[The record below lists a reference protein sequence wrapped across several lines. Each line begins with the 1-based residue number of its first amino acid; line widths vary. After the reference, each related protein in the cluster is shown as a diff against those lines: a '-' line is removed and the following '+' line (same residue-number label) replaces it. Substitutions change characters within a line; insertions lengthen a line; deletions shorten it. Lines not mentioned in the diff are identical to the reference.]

1 MASFISLLSGIVS
14 DEGGEYDGDV
24 DEVLSRNLTQS
35 SKVIGGTVGVV
46 GVGAGT
52 GTGGS
57 AIDDDVD
64 VLDELELAS
73 SSGSSWMSSMNNRR
87 GTIAAGVVVSV

>member
-1 MASFISLLSGIVS
+1 MASFISLLSAIVS

-24 DEVLSRNLTQS
+24 DEVLSRNLEQS
-35 SKVIGGTVGVV
+35 SKVIG
-46 GVGAGT
+46 A
-52 GTGGS
+52 GGS
-57 AIDDDVD
+57 AIDDDVRDD
-64 VLDELELAS
+64 VGDDKGDDVDVDELELAS